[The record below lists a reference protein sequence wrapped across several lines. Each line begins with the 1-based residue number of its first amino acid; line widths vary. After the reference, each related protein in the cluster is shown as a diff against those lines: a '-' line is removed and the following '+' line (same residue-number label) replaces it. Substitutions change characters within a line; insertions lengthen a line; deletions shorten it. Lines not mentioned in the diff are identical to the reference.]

1 MAVTEILGT
10 DSLSSSRTT
19 LNDNFNALQD
29 EIVDIKALLDPT
41 TNALTGVDANLLSLV
56 VSGATALAALSST
69 SFNNTGESNL
79 GGSVIKS
86 GSYQDI
92 STPSATLPATLAD
105 YNYFVDC
112 TVALTLVAGSEGQE
126 ITLIAGVAGDVD
138 ATSVAAATN
147 ITLNSVGST
156 LSLRYLG
163 SSWYVVGSHDVTI
176 S

>member
-1 MAVTEILGT
+1 MAVIEILGT
-10 DSLSSSRTT
+10 DSLSSSRVTI
-19 LNDNFNALQD
+19 NENFNSLQA
-29 EIVDIKALLDPT
+29 EIVDLKALLDPT
-41 TNALTGVDANLLSLV
+41 TNALTGVSANLLSLV
-56 VSGATALAALSST
+56 VSGATTLAAASST
-69 SFNNTGESNL
+69 SFSNTGETSL

-92 STPSATLPATLAD
+92 ASPSATLPASLTE

-112 TVALTLVAGSEGQE
+112 TSTLSLVAGSEGQE
-126 ITLIAGVAGDVD
+126 ITLIAGVAGNVD
-138 ATSVAAATN
+138 ATLVAAATN
-147 ITLNSVGST
+147 IALNNVGST

>member
-10 DSLSSSRTT
+10 DSLSSSRVT

-29 EIVDIKALLDPT
+29 EIVDLKALLNPA
-41 TNALTGVDANLLSLV
+41 TNALTGVDATLLSLV
-56 VSGATALAALSST
+56 VSGATTLAATTAASASV
-69 SFNNTGESNL
+69 TGETSL

-92 STPSATLPATLAD
+92 ATPSATLPATLAD

-112 TVALTLVAGSEGQE
+112 SGTLALVAGSEGQE
-126 ITLIAGVAGDVD
+126 ITLVAGATGPVD

-147 ITLNSVGST
+147 IALNSVGST
-156 LSLRYLG
+156 LTLRYLG
-163 SSWYVVGSHDVTI
+163 TSWYIIGSHDATI